1 VVQKP
6 TKMPR
11 TFRGHVARVS
21 TGLLQLLNIGIALAA
36 VATIV
41 ISVYLERPPSSIGW
55 CFIGV
60 GIVSFIAG
68 VFGVRA
74 ASHRGCFSCHLIAL
88 LFSVGGLL
96 SAALV
101 IFIKVNQVVRNM
113 KSKVNAKDTKSL
125 VKVNGAIFFIM
136 GCVQV
141 VILVLAI
148 IASCCELDY
157 YEDLEMAN
165 RGANI
170 SGIAG
175 ESAKRAAKKRDSN
188 ASRLAQ
194 TMKEKYGNWSRDGDF
209 NGGTRK

>member
-1 VVQKP
+1 
-6 TKMPR
+6 MPR
-11 TFRGHVARVS
+11 TFRGHVARAS
-21 TGLLQLLNIGIALAA
+21 TGLLQLLNIGIILAA
-36 VATIV
+36 VATII

-60 GIVSFIAG
+60 GIVTFIAG
-68 VFGVRA
+68 LFGVRA
-74 ASHRGCFSCHLIAL
+74 ASHRGCFSWHLIAL
-88 LFSVGGLL
+88 LFSVGGLF

-101 IFIKVNQVVRNM
+101 IFIKVNQVVKNM
-113 KSKVNAKDTKSL
+113 KSKINAKDTRSL
-125 VKVNGAIFFIM
+125 VKLNGAIFFIM

-148 IASCCELDY
+148 IASCCEFVDY

-170 SGIAG
+170 SGIAE
-175 ESAKRAAKKRDSN
+175 ESSKRAERKRASN

-194 TMKEKYGNWSRDGDF
+194 TMKEKYGKWSRDGDLS
-209 NGGTRK
+209 GGMKN

>member
-1 VVQKP
+1 
-6 TKMPR
+6 MPR
-11 TFRGHVARVS
+11 TFRGHVARAS
-21 TGLLQLLNIGIALAA
+21 TGLLQLLNIAIVLAA

-41 ISVYLERPPSSIGW
+41 VSVYLERPPSRIGW

-74 ASHRGCFSCHLIAL
+74 AKHTGCFSWHLIAL

-101 IFIKVNQVVRNM
+101 IFIKVNQVVNNM
-113 KSKVNAKDTKSL
+113 KSKHNQKDTKNL
-125 VKVNGAIFFIM
+125 VKLNGAIFFIM

-148 IASCCELDY
+148 IASCCEFVDY

-165 RGANI
+165 RGANL
-170 SGIAG
+170 SGVAE
-175 ESAKRAAKKRDSN
+175 ESSKRATKKRESN
-188 ASRLAQ
+188 AARLSE
-194 TMKEKYGNWSRDGDF
+194 TMKEKYGKWSRDGDL
-209 NGGTRK
+209 GGNNTASKFGK

>member
-1 VVQKP
+1 
-6 TKMPR
+6 MPR
-11 TFRGHVARVS
+11 TFRGHVARAS
-21 TGLLQLLNIGIALAA
+21 TGLLQLLNLGIVLAA
-36 VATIV
+36 IATIV
-41 ISVYLERPPSSIGW
+41 ISVWLERPPSSIGW

-74 ASHRGCFSCHLIAL
+74 AKHTGCFSWHLIAL

-113 KSKVNAKDTKSL
+113 KSKHNAKDTKNL
-125 VKVNGAIFFIM
+125 VKLNGAIFFIM

-148 IASCCELDY
+148 IASCCEFVDY

-165 RGANI
+165 RGANL
-170 SGIAG
+170 SGIAD
-175 ESAKRAAKKRDSN
+175 ESSKRAAKKRDSN
-188 ASRLAQ
+188 ASRIAE
-194 TMKEKYGNWSRDGDF
+194 TMKQKYGKWARDGDLS
-209 NGGTRK
+209 GGTGTKK

>member
-1 VVQKP
+1 
-6 TKMPR
+6 MPR

-21 TGLLQLLNIGIALAA
+21 TGILRLLNVGIMLAA
-36 VATIV
+36 IATII

-68 VFGVRA
+68 LFGVRA
-74 ASHRGCFSCHLIAL
+74 ASHRGCFSWHLIAL

-101 IFIKVNQVVRNM
+101 IFIKVNQVVKNL
-113 KSKVNAKDTKSL
+113 KSKQNAKDTKNL
-125 VKVNGAIFFIM
+125 VKLNGAIFFIM

-148 IASCCELDY
+148 IASCCEFVDY

-165 RGANI
+165 RGTNM
-170 SGIAG
+170 SGIAE
-175 ESAKRAAKKRDSN
+175 ESSKRAAKRRDTN
-188 ASRLAQ
+188 ASRLAE
-194 TMKEKYGNWSRDGDF
+194 TMKEKYGKWARDGDTS
-209 NGGTRK
+209 GGLKK